1 MLILRPH
8 KVLAILVLLDFHKF
22 MALAIQS
29 VDVTQTHQVWPLVQ
43 GYVQEALDKGGEF
56 PDSAAGYNVHHVQQ
70 YVTSGQWLLV
80 VAIDEEN
87 VVHGAMT
94 ISFITYPLHRVA
106 FVTTTGGKFIA
117 NPELLEQLK
126 VLVKRH
132 GATKIQAFCRESMVR
147 LLARAGFEPRNT
159 LIEVL
164 V

>member
-1 MLILRPH
+1 MNLTVH
-8 KVLAILVLLDFHKF
+8 H
-22 MALAIQS
+22 
-29 VDVTQTHQVWPLVQ
+29 VDVNHVQQLWPMVQ
-43 GYVQEALDKGGEF
+43 GYIQEALDKCGDF
-56 PDSAAGYNVHHVQQ
+56 PDWAAGYDVSHVQSF
-70 YVTSGQWLLV
+70 VTTGQWLLL
-80 VAIDEEN
+80 VAVDEER

-94 ISFITYPLHRVA
+94 VSFINYPMHRVA

-126 VLVKRH
+126 ALVKLR

-159 LIEVL
+159 LVEVL

>member
-1 MLILRPH
+1 M
-8 KVLAILVLLDFHKF
+8 
-22 MALAIQS
+22 
-29 VDVTQTHQVWPLVQ
+29 VQ
-43 GYVQEALDKGGEF
+43 GYVQEALDKGGDF
-56 PDSAAGYNVHHVQQ
+56 PEWANGYNTHHVQQ
-70 YVTSGQWLLV
+70 FVSSGQWLLL
-80 VAIDEEN
+80 VAADEDN

-94 ISFITYPLHRVA
+94 VSFITYPLHRVA

-126 VLVKRH
+126 ALVKLH

-159 LIEVL
+159 LVETL

>member
-1 MLILRPH
+1 MSLTVR
-8 KVLAILVLLDFHKF
+8 
-22 MALAIQS
+22 S
-29 VDVTQTHQVWPLVQ
+29 VDTNHVHQVWPMVQ
-43 GYVQEALDKGGEF
+43 GYVQEALDKGGDF
-56 PDSAAGYNVHHVQQ
+56 PEWSNGYNAHHVQQ

-80 VAIDEEN
+80 VAADGDN

-106 FVTTTGGKFIA
+106 FVTTAGGKFIA

-126 VLVKRH
+126 ALVKLH

-159 LIEVL
+159 LVEVL
-164 V
+164 T